1 MTHEQQIQGFLAG
14 LDDTHREGFM
24 AYAEHTYSVVE
35 IWLYASVL
43 GYEGT
48 FSALE
53 KWITATFPKL
63 NRKGILLA
71 ETVKLEGD
79 IDVLRQQVQMDLV
92 SPADAAS
99 KIAHLSKE
107 LRSHLVEID
116 KMSKAADRKGLIM
129 AGADRVLRE
138 LKAIF
143 KGNEDLM
150 NALNLASESVWAMLA
165 DET

>member
-53 KWITATFPKL
+53 KWVAATFPKL

>member
-53 KWITATFPKL
+53 KWVAATFPKL

-165 DET
+165 DEA

>member
-1 MTHEQQIQGFLAG
+1 MTHEQQIQSFLAS
-14 LDDTHREGFM
+14 LDEAHLECFM
-24 AYAEHTYSVVE
+24 AYAENTFSVVE
-35 IWLYASVL
+35 IWLYAGVL

-48 FSALE
+48 FAALE
-53 KWITATFPKL
+53 KWLAATFPKL
-63 NRKGILLA
+63 NRKAILLA

-79 IDVLRQQVQMDLV
+79 IDQLRQQVQMDVV
-92 SPADAAS
+92 SAADAAS

-107 LRSHLVEID
+107 LRSHLVELD
-116 KMSKAADRKGLIM
+116 KMTKAADRKGLVM

-150 NALNLASESVWAMLA
+150 SALNLASESVWAMLA
-165 DET
+165 DEG

>member
-1 MTHEQQIQGFLAG
+1 MTHEQQIQVFLGG
-14 LDDTHREGFM
+14 LDESHREGFM

-35 IWLYASVL
+35 IWLYAGVL
-43 GYEGT
+43 GYEGS
-48 FSALE
+48 FAAME
-53 KWITATFPKL
+53 KWIKATFPKL
-63 NRKGILLA
+63 NRRQILLA

-79 IDVLRQQVQMDLV
+79 IDYLRQQVQMDV
-92 SPADAAS
+92 VQANDAAS
-99 KIAHLSKE
+99 RIAHLSKE
-107 LRSHLVEID
+107 LRGHLVEID

-138 LKAIF
+138 MKAIF

-165 DET
+165 DEG

>member
-53 KWITATFPKL
+53 KWVAATFPKL

-116 KMSKAADRKGLIM
+116 KMSKAADRRGLIM

-165 DET
+165 DEA

>member
-24 AYAEHTYSVVE
+24 AYAENTYSVVE

-53 KWITATFPKL
+53 KWVAATFPKL

-165 DET
+165 DEA

>member
-24 AYAEHTYSVVE
+24 SYAEHTYSVVE

-43 GYEGT
+43 GYEGS

-53 KWITATFPKL
+53 KWVAAAFPKL
-63 NRKGILLA
+63 NRKAILLA

-79 IDVLRQQVQMDLV
+79 IDLLRQQVQMDLV
-92 SPADAAS
+92 SAADAAS

-116 KMSKAADRKGLIM
+116 KMTKGADRKGLIM

-150 NALNLASESVWAMLA
+150 NALDLASESVWAMLA
-165 DET
+165 DES

>member
-24 AYAEHTYSVVE
+24 AYAENTYSVVE

-53 KWITATFPKL
+53 KWVATTFPKL

-116 KMSKAADRKGLIM
+116 KMSKAADRRGLIM

-165 DET
+165 DEA

>member
-1 MTHEQQIQGFLAG
+1 
-14 LDDTHREGFM
+14 M

-53 KWITATFPKL
+53 KWVAATFPKL

-116 KMSKAADRKGLIM
+116 KMSKAADRRGLIM

-165 DET
+165 DEA

>member
-1 MTHEQQIQGFLAG
+1 MTHDQQIRAFLAS
-14 LDDTHREGFM
+14 LDEPHLEGFM
-24 AYAEHTYSVVE
+24 AYAENTFSVVE
-35 IWLYASVL
+35 IWLYAGVL

-48 FSALE
+48 FAALE
-53 KWITATFPKL
+53 KWVAAMFPKL
-63 NRKGILLA
+63 NRKAILLA

-79 IDVLRQQVQMDLV
+79 IDQLRQQVQMDVV
-92 SPADAAS
+92 SATDAAG

-107 LRSHLVEID
+107 LRSHLVELE
-116 KMSKAADRKGLIM
+116 KMTKASDRKGLVM

-150 NALNLASESVWAMLA
+150 SALDLASESVWAMLA
-165 DET
+165 DES

>member
-53 KWITATFPKL
+53 KWVAATFPKL

-79 IDVLRQQVQMDLV
+79 IHLLRQQVQMDLV

-116 KMSKAADRKGLIM
+116 KMSKGADRKGLIM

-150 NALNLASESVWAMLA
+150 NALDLASESVWAMLA
-165 DET
+165 EEA

>member
-53 KWITATFPKL
+53 KWVAATFPKL

-116 KMSKAADRKGLIM
+116 KMSKGADRKGLIM

-150 NALNLASESVWAMLA
+150 NALDLASESVWAMLA
-165 DET
+165 EEA

>member
-1 MTHEQQIQGFLAG
+1 
-14 LDDTHREGFM
+14 M

-53 KWITATFPKL
+53 KWVAATFPKL

-165 DET
+165 DEA

>member
-53 KWITATFPKL
+53 KWVAATFPKL

-165 DET
+165 EEA